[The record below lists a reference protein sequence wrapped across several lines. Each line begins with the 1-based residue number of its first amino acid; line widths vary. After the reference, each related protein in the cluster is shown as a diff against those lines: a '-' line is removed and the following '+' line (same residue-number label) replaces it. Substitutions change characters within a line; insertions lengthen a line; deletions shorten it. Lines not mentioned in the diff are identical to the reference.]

1 MTHRFLLTA
10 IVVAV
15 SSILSAQQAIVPLA
29 GNAFQTAGEQ
39 RERISNTG
47 IVSWQHADTEFSVYI
62 NSPEPGTFSLSFKP
76 LQLQSDGEITIS
88 TGKTVRKVAIA
99 KNQEIIS
106 AGRFTFVKGY
116 NRIVLKGIK
125 KNGTDYA
132 RFSELIIDGSG
143 ADQLNFIRDNENARY
158 HFGRRGPSVHLGY
171 QLPNDQKFK
180 WFYNEIF
187 VPEGEDPIGSYFMAN
202 GFGEGYFGIQVNSP
216 TERRILFSVW
226 SPFNT
231 DNPKEI
237 PDDQKIVLL
246 AKGQDVYTGE
256 FGNEGSGGQS
266 FLRYPWKAGVA
277 YRFLNSIEP
286 DGKGNT
292 IYTAYFFDPRQG
304 DWKLIASFKRPKTN
318 TWYSRPH
325 SFLENFSPENG
336 YIARRVFFQN
346 QWACDSAG
354 NWVELTRARFT
365 GDDIARIEYRLDRD
379 GGLDGNR
386 FYLQNGGF
394 INYASKLNS
403 MHERPAMGQKPVFNP
418 ATIESRLT
426 GKDKKALS
434 ITDFAGWQRIE
445 QRLISGDGNIVMYEA
460 KAQKGD
466 GILVVYNALRRQY
479 DTIPNGYSA
488 QIAANSEFAV
498 FKLRMPEDSLRKL
511 KLAKTKK
518 ENMPK
523 EAIGIFTFANRQF
536 QRIDSVKSHQLP
548 DENSNWLTYLREGP
562 KKNKK
567 ATYRL
572 VIWDPISDYKLSME
586 QADTFA
592 IANKGT
598 AIAFLTAPDSTH
610 LKSLV
615 VVRPGKIPGEIS
627 GTSATGTVK
636 SGDSHPGQKSLTLNP
651 GSESLFFVDTLFTD
665 SLHLRNLTFDG
676 PGTQLAWLASRDT
689 AAAKNYGLYYYPVAV
704 KGKST
709 ANKSTSKKSAANKS
723 SFRLIADSLTAALP
737 KGWAPSVNGTL
748 YFSEDGSKLFFGTAP
763 KVKPV
768 EKDTLLAEEKAKL
781 ELWSHTD
788 NVLKPRQLKQEAQKK
803 RQTYLAVY
811 RVADNKVVQLADSTV
826 ETIRLMHQY
835 NGELAI
841 GSDRKPHERSITWS
855 SRMLTDYYLVDLKTG
870 IKTTLL
876 KGGQHLQLSPA
887 ARFVAWFDPDQRQ
900 YYTRELATGA
910 TQPIS
915 TSLSVKLTDELHD
928 TPDDPSP
935 YGVAGWT
942 NNDEYL
948 VVYDRYDLWLLDPRG
963 KADPVNLTNGRKQQ
977 LRYRYIATDT
987 KKTTIDLQKP
997 LLLSMVN
1004 EDTYEEGFASLKTV
1018 AGDSGMQN
1026 ASRKD
1031 NFARQSKNESRSKTA
1046 AIYPVIETLISGNWS
1061 AGSVVKAANCN
1072 ALLWSRQTVDRFP
1085 EVELSTL
1092 SFGETTVVSATNQQ
1106 QAGFVWPTVELVKWN
1121 SFAGD
1126 SLRGLLYKPENFD
1139 PAKKYPMVVYFYERS
1154 ADTYHRYNYPQPSRS
1169 IISIPFYVSNEY
1181 LVFVPDIVYTTG
1193 YPGKNA
1199 YDAIVSGVQS
1209 LLHTRDFI
1217 DEKALG
1223 LQGQSWGGYQIA
1235 YLITQTDMFA
1245 AAMAGAPVSNMTSAY
1260 GGIRWG
1266 TGMSRMFQYENTQ
1279 SRIGGT
1285 LWERPLLY
1293 LENSPVFHAPR
1304 VNTPLLMMHND
1315 NDGAVPWYQG
1325 IEYFMA
1331 LYRLGKPVWML
1342 NYNGM
1347 DHNIEAKYWANRIDL
1362 STKMFGFFNYY
1373 LKKQEQPEWMK

>member
-1 MTHRFLLTA
+1 MQRILLTA
-10 IVVAV
+10 MAVAM
-15 SSILSAQQAIVPLA
+15 SYILTAQQATVPLA
-29 GNAFQTAGEQ
+29 GNAFQTAGAHY
-39 RERISNTG
+39 ERITSGG
-47 IVSWQHADTEFSVYI
+47 IVSWQHPDTEFSVYI
-62 NSPEPGTFSLSFKP
+62 NSPEPGTFNLILKP
-76 LQLQSDGEITIS
+76 LQLQSDAEITIS
-88 TGKTVRKVAIA
+88 TGKTVRKVAITQ
-99 KNQEIIS
+99 NQESIP
-106 AGRFTFVKGY
+106 AGSFAFAKGY

-125 KNGTDYA
+125 KSGTHYG
-132 RFSELIIDGSG
+132 RFNELMVEGPR
-143 ADQLNFIRDNENARY
+143 ADQLNYIRDDDNARF

-171 QLPNDQKFK
+171 QLPDNRNFK
-180 WFYNEIF
+180 WFYNEMTI
-187 VPEGEDPIGSYFMAN
+187 PEGEDPIGSYFMAN

-231 DNPKEI
+231 DNPKDI

-246 AKGQDVYTGE
+246 AKGREVYTGE

-266 FLRYPWKAGVA
+266 FLRYPWKAGTS

-292 IYTAYFFDPRQG
+292 VYTAYFFDPRQG
-304 DWKLIASFKRPKTN
+304 DWQLIARFQRPKTT
-318 TWYSRPH
+318 TWYSHPH
-325 SFLENFSPENG
+325 SFLENFSPDNG
-336 YIARRVFFQN
+336 YKARRVFFQN
-346 QWACDSAG
+346 QWACDTAG

-386 FYLQNGGF
+386 FYLRNGGF
-394 INYASKLNS
+394 INYTSRLNS
-403 MHERPAMGQKPVFNP
+403 MHERPALRQKPAFNP
-418 ATIESRLT
+418 ATVEQKLT
-426 GKDKKALS
+426 GRNKKAVGIS
-434 ITDFAGWQRIE
+434 DFAGWQRIE
-445 QRLISGDGNIVMYEA
+445 QRLISSDGNIVMYET

-466 GILVVYNALRRQY
+466 GILVVYNARNRQY
-479 DTIPNGYSA
+479 DTIPNGFAA

-498 FKLRMPEDSLRKL
+498 FKLRLPEDSLRKL

-518 ENMPK
+518 EDMPR
-523 EAIGIFTFANRQF
+523 EAIGVFTFANRQL
-536 QRIDSVKSHQLP
+536 QRIDSVKSHLLP
-548 DENSNWLTYLREGP
+548 TENGTWLTYLREGP

-567 ATYRL
+567 PTSRL
-572 VIWDPISDYKLSME
+572 VIWDPVSDRKHTVE

-592 IANKGT
+592 IASKGN
-598 AIAFLTAPDSTH
+598 AVALLTTPDSLK

-615 VVRPGKIPGEIS
+615 IIRADEHRPGSTP
-627 GTSATGTVK
+627 TGPTT
-636 SGDSHPGQKSLTLNP
+636 DLLHTTL
-651 GSESLFFVDTLFTD
+651 FAADTLLTD
-665 SLHLRNLTFDG
+665 SLHIRRLTFDG
-676 PGTQLAWLASRDT
+676 TGSQLAWLASRDT
-689 AAAKNYGLYYYPVAV
+689 ASSKNFGLYYYPLAPQ
-704 KGKST
+704 GKRKQI
-709 ANKSTSKKSAANKS
+709 ANSI
-723 SFRLIADSLTAALP
+723 RLIADSLTPALP
-737 KGWAPSVNGTL
+737 KGWTPSENGSL
-748 YFSEDGSKLFFGTAP
+748 YFSDDGSKLFFGTAP
-763 KVKPV
+763 KAKAA
-768 EKDTLLAEEKAKL
+768 ETDSLLAEEKAKL

-803 RQTYLAVY
+803 CQTFLAVY
-811 RVADNKVVQLADSTV
+811 RVTDNKVVQLADSVV
-826 ETIRLMHQY
+826 ESIRLMHRN

-841 GSDRKPHERSITWS
+841 GIDRKPHERSITWS

-870 IKTTLL
+870 RKSTLL
-876 KGGQHLQLSPA
+876 KGGQQLQLSPSGIFA
-887 ARFVAWFDPDQRQ
+887 AWFDPDRRH

-910 TQPIS
+910 TQAIG
-915 TSLSVKLTDELHD
+915 TSLNVALTDELHD

-935 YGVAGWT
+935 YGIAGWT
-942 NNDEYL
+942 RNDQHL

-963 KADPVNLTNGRKQQ
+963 KAAPVNLTNGRDRQQ
-977 LRYRYIATDT
+977 RYRYIPTDA
-987 KKTTIDLQKP
+987 KKATIDLQEP

-1004 EDTYEEGFASLKTV
+1004 EHNYDEGFAALSIVSTSPK
-1018 AGDSGMQN
+1018 AGK
-1026 ASRKD
+1026 AS
-1031 NFARQSKNESRSKTA
+1031 NQPGTWAGNLS
-1046 AIYPVIETLISGNWS
+1046 PLIAGQWS
-1061 AGSVVKAANCN
+1061 AGSVIKADNSD

-1085 EVELSTL
+1085 EVELSSL
-1092 SFGETTVVSATNQQ
+1092 SFGETTVVSATNRQ

-1154 ADTYHRYNYPQPSRS
+1154 SDTYHRYNYPQPSRS

-1209 LLHTRDFI
+1209 LLHTRDYI

-1293 LENSPVFHAPR
+1293 IENSPLFHAPR

-1373 LKKQEQPEWMK
+1373 LKKQDQPQWMK